1 MLNALRALVAA
12 TPVVLV
18 LGGILFMSR
27 NPEVGA
33 PADPTEC
40 TKDDCPNVLRLTA
53 EDEERMHRLALKTE
67 TTIDMLDGRLA
78 VAEAAARF
86 LELCS
91 SDPESLENMR
101 HASAADT
108 DEEKALD
115 QLLSFARIQAIR
127 QPERYAAAFAQAQ
140 QWAKS
145 HESSRPA
152 H

>member
-1 MLNALRALVAA
+1 VLSALRALVAA

-18 LGGILFMSR
+18 LGGIFFMSR
-27 NPEVGA
+27 DPEPGA
-33 PADPTEC
+33 PHDPTEC
-40 TKDDCPNVLRLTA
+40 LEDGCPTVLTLTA

-67 TTIDMLDGRLA
+67 TAIDLLDGRMT
-78 VAEAAARF
+78 VADAAARF
-86 LELCS
+86 LELS
-91 SDPESLENMR
+91 ASDPESLDNMR
-101 HASAADT
+101 KASEGST

-115 QLLSFARIQAIR
+115 QLLAFARIQAIR

-145 HESSRPA
+145 HERSRPT